1 MLVPADVS
9 IKSTICPGSVYLFL
23 EDSFEGCD
31 KKHYFI
37 VLNSN
42 PLSDE
47 LLFLVWSK
55 TLSEKVFLHID
66 EASLPME
73 TFVDITGKCDWLA
86 NPTVVDC
93 NSVIEKDI
101 SELISKLESGELKM
115 IGTVSDEVLSSL
127 IAGVLKSPLVDRHIQ
142 KLINPDI
149 I

>member
-1 MLVPADVS
+1 MLVPADVC
-9 IKSTICPGSVYLFL
+9 IKSTIRPGSVYLFL

-31 KKHYFI
+31 KKHYVI

-66 EASLPME
+66 SASLPIE

-86 NPTVVDC
+86 HPTVVDC
-93 NSVIEKDI
+93 NNVIEKDI
-101 SELISKLESGELKM
+101 NELIGELESGELKM
-115 IGTVSDEVLSSL
+115 IGTVSEEILSSL
-127 IAGVLKSPLVDRHIQ
+127 ISGVLISPLVDRRIQ
-142 KLINPDI
+142 KI
-149 I
+149 IKA